1 MDNNPLLLSGFG
13 FLAIIIYVVIS
24 VGLFLIVLRIL
35 YAVIWRG
42 VRRGIREYHLQN
54 PTAPPLEG

>member
-1 MDNNPLLLSGFG
+1 MDNNPLLASGVG
-13 FLAIIIYVVIS
+13 IIAIIIYVVVSI
-24 VGLFLIVLRIL
+24 GLFLIVLRIL

-54 PTAPPLEG
+54 PTIPPAA